1 MLRNS
6 AMSEH
11 TPDTSN
17 GLADGPEP
25 SMEDILASIRKI
37 IADDEDNMP
46 ALDMA
51 NELSSD
57 IETASDVSK
66 SVEVMDLDIV
76 SDEAPSDEEI
86 DLLIADMDMLE
97 AETLE
102 ASSKEDVL
110 ELSVDNAMELDIPE
124 QEDISSLTED
134 ISTAPEATLV
144 NESGLEAEDTSD
156 DDLSAMLD
164 DMMNSDISDYSTD
177 LDEIEKLTDE
187 IETPELASESLEDI
201 VSELDDLEDTIDDDL
216 ALESELNAD
225 SLEGD
230 ADMALVKSLMAD
242 LTGAPLHDDTSL
254 EGDAGTE
261 IKTEIEDDA
270 ETDVNAELEANIET
284 VVEDEEDIFE
294 SLETALDD
302 TLDDDTVDEAAESP
316 ALDALKVDIDD
327 TDTSDDVMDEI
338 LSLTLDDEMDIQDE
352 ELEASGVDVPLSLK
366 DIAAQAEAEAD
377 AIDGGPAIA
386 MVAVG
391 ATALGV
397 AANQSDET
405 SEADL
410 DDLELPLEEPAK
422 SDDVDDILSMLD
434 TAEDTPEES
443 EETEA
448 STDID
453 IPVEADVE
461 TDTQIDTHIPDP
473 ITEET
478 PEMPRAAKKDAIIGE
493 VTESATAD
501 VFSSLNKVVEEK
513 AVVAER
519 GDRIGDL
526 VTDALRPMLKEWLD
540 ENLKGIVERAVT
552 KEVKRISSG
561 K

>member
-1 MLRNS
+1 
-6 AMSEH
+6 MSEH